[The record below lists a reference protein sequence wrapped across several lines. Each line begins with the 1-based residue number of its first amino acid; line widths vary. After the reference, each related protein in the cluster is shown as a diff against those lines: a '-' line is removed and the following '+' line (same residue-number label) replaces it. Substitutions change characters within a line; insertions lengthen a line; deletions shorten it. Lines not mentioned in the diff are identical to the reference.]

1 MCLTCFKATKI
12 HVLLLRCA
20 LTLWCFSSTLC
31 QGSLEEADK
40 QRMPIAR
47 CRRKLG
53 VKLYP
58 EEPRVL
64 GQLHDFGEF
73 IIRGAGTND
82 QPGLFET
89 RHIYVIDLVTV
100 TMALIN
106 AITINIMCQ
115 CTVFDRAALRPL
127 AHGAAEVI
135 IICTLLNFPLAVMP
149 LGNQRH
155 HRMRS

>member
-1 MCLTCFKATKI
+1 
-12 HVLLLRCA
+12 
-20 LTLWCFSSTLC
+20 
-31 QGSLEEADK
+31 
-40 QRMPIAR
+40 MPIAR

-53 VKLYP
+53 GKLYT

-73 IIRGAGTND
+73 IIRGGGTND
-82 QPGLFET
+82 QPGLVET
-89 RHIYVIDLVTV
+89 RHIYVIDVVTV
-100 TMALIN
+100 TMALIK
-106 AITINIMCQ
+106 AITITILCL
-115 CTVFDRAALRPL
+115 CGVLDRAALRPL

-135 IICTLLNFPLAVMP
+135 IICTLLNFPLALMP

>member
-1 MCLTCFKATKI
+1 
-12 HVLLLRCA
+12 
-20 LTLWCFSSTLC
+20 
-31 QGSLEEADK
+31 
-40 QRMPIAR
+40 MPIAR

-58 EEPRVL
+58 EEPRVM

-100 TMALIN
+100 TMALIY

-115 CTVFDRAALRPL
+115 CNVFYRSTILQLSNRATVVL
-127 AHGAAEVI
+127 I
-135 IICTLLNFPLAVMP
+135 IIQP
-149 LGNQRH
+149 
-155 HRMRS
+155 